1 MGFLVF
7 LIVGGLAGWLAS
19 LIVKGHGLGV
29 VGNVLV
35 GWIGAGL
42 ANFLFASNV
51 ALSDPTLGGF
61 LLSVVGAVILLF
73 VVNLLTGAYRNRA

>member
-7 LIVGGLAGWLAS
+7 LIVGGLAGYLAS

-29 VGNVLV
+29 LGNIIV

-42 ANFLFASNV
+42 ANFLFVDNIHLSNPSF
-51 ALSDPTLGGF
+51 AGF
-61 LLSVVGAVILLF
+61 VWSVVGAVILLF
-73 VVNLLTGAYRNRA
+73 VVSLFTRSDRV